1 MNILIVHSGHQ
12 DSSIGLAGL
21 SVLGVANPAITI
33 INTCSTDAA
42 GGLSNSQK
50 EILHSIEQ
58 DAAKIGTVSKII
70 NVNRSWADRVL
81 EHAAVSMPDLIVVS
95 DNGASRELVPTTEDP
110 DLVRVIENAR
120 CSVLL
125 VRESIGLPESI
136 QAVFATDH
144 SPYCLRCIRSLLR
157 LQPSG
162 VKQIRIIT
170 ALDDS
175 QLPADPSA
183 SLMIKSRPKLSERTL
198 LELNRALIEHLESY
212 GFRSDAQLIM
222 GSPERAVELSVDRL
236 SPDLLILASQGS
248 GFSPEKGM
256 GSLVKHE
263 VLNHPG
269 HILILRP

>member
-1 MNILIVHSGHQ
+1 MNILIVHSGQQ

-21 SVLGVANPAITI
+21 SVLGVANPTITI
-33 INTCSTDAA
+33 INACSTAT
-42 GGLSNSQK
+42 GVGPSRTK
-50 EILHSIEQ
+50 EEILRPIELE
-58 DAAKIGTVSKII
+58 ATKIGTVSKII
-70 NVNRSWADRVL
+70 HAEQSWADRVL
-81 EHAAVSMPDLIVVS
+81 EHAAASMPDLIVLS
-95 DNGASRELVPTTEDP
+95 DDGASKELLPTTEDP
-110 DLVRVIENAR
+110 DLVKVIENAR

-125 VRESIGLPESI
+125 VRESIGLPESMR
-136 QAVFATDH
+136 AVFATDH

-162 VKQIRIIT
+162 LKQIRIIT

-175 QLPADPSA
+175 QLQVDA
-183 SLMIKSRPKLSERTL
+183 SSSVKVKTRPKLSERTL

-222 GSPERAVELSVDRL
+222 GSPERAVELTVDRI
-236 SPDLLILASQGS
+236 SPDLLSLASQGS

-269 HILILRP
+269 HILVLRP